1 MRKLLAAWL
10 CVALVACAMG
20 GKKAAMAPAQPPTAQ
35 SGAMTPAPQTNEE
48 KRAEINRLSD
58 EISGQQQHQAAIPAA
73 PTPMSA
79 GSATCTDV
87 CNFSKSICDNS
98 DKICK
103 LADELQ
109 PDEWATGKCNE
120 GKQSCDS
127 AKKRCTDC
135 GA

>member
-1 MRKLLAAWL
+1 VKKLLAAWL

-20 GKKAAMAPAQPPTAQ
+20 GKKAAAPMTPAAQ
-35 SGAMTPAPQTNEE
+35 SGAQAPSPTTPEE
-48 KRAEINRLSD
+48 KRAEITRLSD
-58 EISGQQQHQAAIPAA
+58 EITGQQQHQAAIPAA

-87 CNFSKSICDNS
+87 CNFSRSICDNS

-109 PDEWATGKCNE
+109 PDDWATGKCNDAR
-120 GKQSCDS
+120 QACSD

-135 GA
+135 GG